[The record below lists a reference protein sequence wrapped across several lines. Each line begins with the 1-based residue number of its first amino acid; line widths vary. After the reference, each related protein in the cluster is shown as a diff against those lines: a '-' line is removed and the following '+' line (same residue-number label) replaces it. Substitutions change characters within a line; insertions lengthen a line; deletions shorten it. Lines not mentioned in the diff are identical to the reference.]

1 MSNQP
6 KSNELAPAKGST
18 KNRTRLGRGNASGH
32 GGECGR
38 GHKGQKS
45 RSGYSRKAGFEG
57 GQNPLYRR
65 IPKNKG
71 FKNFKFK
78 VTYAPINLSIIESQF
93 NDDETV
99 DIDSL
104 VEKGIIQENELIKI
118 LGNGELKKKLT
129 IKAHK
134 ASKSA
139 VEKIN
144 KAGATL
150 ELVS

>member
-1 MSNQP
+1 MSKQP
-6 KSNELAPAKGST
+6 KSNQLSPAAGST
-18 KNRTRLGRGNASGH
+18 KNRTRVGRGNASGH

-78 VTYAPINLSIIESQF
+78 VTYTAINLSLIDTLYKDNEI
-93 NDDETV
+93 V
-99 DIDSL
+99 DLDSL
-104 VEKGIIQENELIKI
+104 VDKGIVQENELLKI
-118 LGNGELKKKLT
+118 LGDGELTKKVT
-129 IKAHK
+129 IKANK
-134 ASKSA
+134 ASKTA
-139 VEKIN
+139 VEKIQ

-150 ELVS
+150 EFVS